1 MAVKKFNSTYRHLLI
16 LAISF
21 IVILFSACN
30 NDGDITFGFNELDF
44 TYSAGMGGLYSI
56 KIDPTGNFLLG
67 KGRPPNKIYFG
78 KLSNEEKL
86 RLDSIY
92 NATSFEKFDTLY
104 SNSTADLSSYSIC
117 IASRGNI
124 KCFTVLGSNKE
135 PEKLKL
141 LSEYLVYLI
150 YHVKATPKD
159 TIKDTIITFKSL
171 DNVYKKPPPPNK

>member
-1 MAVKKFNSTYRHLLI
+1 MEVKKLNSTYRRL

-21 IVILFSACN
+21 VVVILFSGCN
-30 NDGDITFGFNELDF
+30 NDGDLKFRFHELDF

-135 PEKLKL
+135 PEKLML

-150 YHVKATPKD
+150 YHVKATS
-159 TIKDTIITFKSL
+159 KDTIIAFKSL
-171 DNVYKKPPPPNK
+171 DNVYKKPPPPNG

>member
-1 MAVKKFNSTYRHLLI
+1 MAVKKSNSSSRHLLI

-21 IVILFSACN
+21 VIMFSACN
-30 NDGDITFGFNELDF
+30 NGGDLKFRFHELDF

-135 PEKLKL
+135 PEKLKI

-159 TIKDTIITFKSL
+159 TIITFKSL
-171 DNVYKKPPPPNK
+171 DNVTSVAL

>member
-1 MAVKKFNSTYRHLLI
+1 MAVKKFNSTYRCLLI

-21 IVILFSACN
+21 VIMFSACN
-30 NDGDITFGFNELDF
+30 NDGDLKFRFQELDF

-78 KLSNEEKL
+78 KLNNIEKF

-92 NATSFEKFDTLY
+92 NATSFKKFDTLY
-104 SNSTADLSSYSIC
+104 SNSTPDLSSYSIC
-117 IASRGNI
+117 CIAPRGNI

-135 PEKLKL
+135 PKKLKS

-150 YHVKATPKD
+150 YHVKATP
-159 TIKDTIITFKSL
+159 KDTIITFKSL
-171 DNVYKKPPPPNK
+171 DNVYKKPPPPNG